1 MGGKGNVQSTVHII
15 DDNEAIR
22 DFIREVLAENGYW
35 AETYASALDFLA
47 AADRGVSGCVVT
59 DVRMPGM
66 SGIDLLAKL
75 SEAGLRLPVIVITGH
90 ANVQL
95 AVQAMKLGAV
105 DLLEK
110 PFHTDDLVAA
120 IRSTLLWSGAS
131 ESDAS
136 VDGRRHQELPGAN
149 RLTYRETEVLRLVL
163 SGLTNKAIAR
173 EMGIS
178 DRTVEAHRAKVMRKT
193 GAKNLADLHR
203 SWAHLNFQKLEIGR
217 SPRESR
223 SGIVAPPVAG

>member
-1 MGGKGNVQSTVHII
+1 VQSTVHII

-22 DFIREVLAENGYW
+22 DFIREVLAENGYC

-47 AADRGVSGCVVT
+47 AVDRGVSGCIVT
-59 DVRMPGM
+59 DVRMNGM

-75 SEAGLRLPVIVITGH
+75 SEAGLRLPAIVITGH

-120 IRSTLLWSGAS
+120 IRSALPWSGATLPR
-131 ESDAS
+131 D
-136 VDGRRHQELPGAN
+136 VRRHQELPGAD
-149 RLTYRETEVLRLVL
+149 RLTDRETEVLRLVL
-163 SGLTNKAIAR
+163 SGLANKAIAR
-173 EMGIS
+173 AMGIS
-178 DRTVEAHRAKVMRKT
+178 DRTVEAHRAQVMRKT
-193 GAKNLADLHR
+193 GAKNLPDLHR
-203 SWAHLNFQKLEIGR
+203 LLR
-217 SPRESR
+217 T
-223 SGIVAPPVAG
+223 

>member
-1 MGGKGNVQSTVHII
+1 MAPVLKDTAVNLSEAHKVVGKGNVQSTVHFI

-22 DFIREVLAENGYW
+22 DFIREVLAENGYC

-47 AADRGVSGCVVT
+47 AVDRGVSGCVVT

-66 SGIDLLAKL
+66 SGIDLLARL
-75 SEAGLRLPVIVITGH
+75 SEAGLRLPVIVVTGH
-90 ANVQL
+90 ADVQL

-110 PFHTDDLVAA
+110 PFHTDDLFAA
-120 IRSTLLWSGAS
+120 IRSTLPWSGAS
-131 ESDAS
+131 
-136 VDGRRHQELPGAN
+136 VVGRRHQELPGAD
-149 RLTYRETEVLRLVL
+149 RLTCRETEVFRLVV
-163 SGLTNKAIAR
+163 SGLTNKSIAR

-203 SWAHLNFQKLEIGR
+203 LWR
-217 SPRESR
+217 M
-223 SGIVAPPVAG
+223 